1 VATDTLGKFAFESL
15 EAGDYQLWIA
25 ANGYVAQ
32 EYSQS
37 SNPQDDKQLTLAN
50 GQTLG
55 NLTIQ
60 LTPTGSIAGRVL
72 SASGGPA
79 VGVRVSLYEKSYGL
93 FGEPM
98 LGDASGAARTNDRGE
113 YRIFWITPGRYYVGA
128 GESDTAYIPPHFNEV
143 TNPFALMFYPNEKV
157 FEAASPIEVRPGA
170 VLEAMD
176 FILQPQ
182 TFHRIRGRIIDTR
195 TGRPPENAIL
205 SVSGW
210 LPSGDRSYNK
220 AYYNAANGTFEAPN
234 VQPGEYVLTAH
245 PRDLTAP
252 TAQTPFSGTAAVSV
266 VDADVD
272 NVMLSITPPDSIAGQ
287 IRADAPLPVRLQV
300 QLKSTGVFASST
312 DTISAVADDDG
323 SFTLQAQ
330 RNAPMEYRVV
340 IEELPPGWYLKE
352 ARLGDRDARTPT
364 RLSGNGKLEILLS
377 SRAGNVIGVIES
389 AQGRP
394 APTDVTAV
402 LVPDA
407 RQRLDLFQ
415 VVGFEPDGRF
425 AFSNVAPGAYK
436 IFAWED
442 IESSAWFDPAL
453 LKEFEDKATPV
464 RVSESSRETVNVR
477 AIPAGDGR

>member
-1 VATDTLGKFAFESL
+1 
-15 EAGDYQLWIA
+15 
-25 ANGYVAQ
+25 
-32 EYSQS
+32 
-37 SNPQDDKQLTLAN
+37 
-50 GQTLG
+50 
-55 NLTIQ
+55 
-60 LTPTGSIAGRVL
+60 
-72 SASGGPA
+72 
-79 VGVRVSLYEKSYGL
+79 
-93 FGEPM
+93 
-98 LGDASGAARTNDRGE
+98 
-113 YRIFWITPGRYYVGA
+113 
-128 GESDTAYIPPHFNEV
+128 
-143 TNPFALMFYPNEKV
+143 
-157 FEAASPIEVRPGA
+157 
-170 VLEAMD
+170 
-176 FILQPQ
+176 
-182 TFHRIRGRIIDTR
+182 
-195 TGRPPENAIL
+195 
-205 SVSGW
+205 
-210 LPSGDRSYNK
+210 
-220 AYYNAANGTFEAPN
+220 
-234 VQPGEYVLTAH
+234 
-245 PRDLTAP
+245 
-252 TAQTPFSGTAAVSV
+252 
-266 VDADVD
+266 
-272 NVMLSITPPDSIAGQ
+272 
-287 IRADAPLPVRLQV
+287 
-300 QLKSTGVFASST
+300 
-312 DTISAVADDDG
+312 
-323 SFTLQAQ
+323 
-330 RNAPMEYRVV
+330 MEYRVV